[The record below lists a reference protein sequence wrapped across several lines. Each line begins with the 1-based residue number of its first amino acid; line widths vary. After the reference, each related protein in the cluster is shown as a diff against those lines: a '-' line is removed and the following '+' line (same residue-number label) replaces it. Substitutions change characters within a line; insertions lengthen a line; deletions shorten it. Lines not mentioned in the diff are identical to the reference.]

1 MGITELDACI
11 SFANANNCL
20 DPREFFEL
28 LAPEAV
34 YSSELL
40 NEPIIGKEAIAGYC
54 SKRIQAG
61 LDGKMIFSADL
72 TRFFL
77 NEDDLIMWGAE
88 IKTGDPKDAINWQ
101 KARNGVILNQQNLRE
116 NLRLFVFQVE
126 GEFIQKIEVRHPL
139 FHDYYYFLRKDS
151 PAYPLM
157 ENT

>member
-11 SFANANNCL
+11 SFANAYNCL

-34 YSSELL
+34 YFSELL
-40 NEPIIGKEAIAGYC
+40 DEPIIGKEAIVGFC

-61 LDGKMIFSADL
+61 LDGITIFSADL

-77 NEDDLIMWGAE
+77 NEDDLIMWGAD

-101 KARNGVILNQQNLRE
+101 KARDGVILNQQNLRE

-126 GEFIQKIEVRHPL
+126 GVLIQRVEVSHP
-139 FHDYYYFLRKDS
+139 HAHKYIYFLSKDS
-151 PAYPLM
+151 PVFSLM
-157 ENT
+157 GNA